1 MLSHLSRK
9 DETRGRTRSSV
20 GTVTHSWRGTSWE
33 SIWQDAPVGSSGGVE
48 SNNRSG
54 HLGPWTPL
62 GAGLLLRLP
71 ALEYVIRIRKVLRS
85 TCARIFGGPWSGTG
99 RTVNSSFCS
108 RNRRL
113 TSTNSRHSPWGLCR
127 TFPFRA
133 VVHLVLRVAHRA
145 LKRRATL
152 TPEKP
157 LLVVSRPHRNVTQ
170 DQLVSVDDR
179 LDLPDHGRLR
189 RVLRIAL

>member
-62 GAGLLLRLP
+62 GAGLPTPQAACLGVRHP
-71 ALEYVIRIRKVLRS
+71 YSKGTQEYVRPYFWRPVERDWQDRKFLILF
-85 TCARIFGGPWSGTG
+85 AQP
-99 RTVNSSFCS
+99 
-108 RNRRL
+108 
-113 TSTNSRHSPWGLCR
+113 
-127 TFPFRA
+127 
-133 VVHLVLRVAHRA
+133 
-145 LKRRATL
+145 
-152 TPEKP
+152 
-157 LLVVSRPHRNVTQ
+157 
-170 DQLVSVDDR
+170 
-179 LDLPDHGRLR
+179 
-189 RVLRIAL
+189 